1 MIKVI
6 ILICFM
12 LLSIG
17 FIYFELNEE
26 DNVLE
31 DAERL
36 YQGPVPEG
44 YDKDYFRQTGIT
56 KPIK

>member
-6 ILICFM
+6 ILICFI
-12 LLSIG
+12 LLSVAIVS
-17 FIYFELNEE
+17 FQLNDKVVVSE
-26 DNVLE
+26 DTE
-31 DAERL
+31 KL